1 METYITVYFNCH
13 IPGWFC
19 DSSAAIEY
27 IKDYLFGF
35 CVLNSKFGVNI
46 HNFVKICCN
55 YSKKVYNICILGNC
69 INSSFKLA
77 NIRAKNTRV
86 VIKRTNT

>member
-1 METYITVYFNCH
+1 MMINISLKNYIRN
-13 IPGWFC
+13 
-19 DSSAAIEY
+19 IEY

-35 CVLNSKFGVNI
+35 CVLNSKLGVNI

-77 NIRAKNTRV
+77 NIRAKNTRF

>member
-1 METYITVYFNCH
+1 MIINISLKNYIRN
-13 IPGWFC
+13 
-19 DSSAAIEY
+19 IEY

-55 YSKKVYNICILGNC
+55 YSKKGYNICILGNC
-69 INSSFKLA
+69 INSSRNSSFKLA

>member
-1 METYITVYFNCH
+1 MMINISLKNYIRN
-13 IPGWFC
+13 
-19 DSSAAIEY
+19 IEY